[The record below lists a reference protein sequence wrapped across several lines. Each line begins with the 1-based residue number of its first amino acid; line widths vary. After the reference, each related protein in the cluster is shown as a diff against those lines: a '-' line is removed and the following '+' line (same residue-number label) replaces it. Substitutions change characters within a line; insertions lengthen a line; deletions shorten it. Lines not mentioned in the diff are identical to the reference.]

1 MTGDKADDKAK
12 KKILIIDDEEDLVE
26 MLALRL
32 ESTGQFAVERA
43 LNGQTGLKLAGDTL
57 PDVIL
62 LDSIMPGMSG
72 WEVCRKLRQDP
83 RTKNIP
89 IVIMTA
95 GTPHEEK
102 ERARENGADHVVFK
116 PYEYNDLLRVLD
128 TIQRSF

>member
-32 ESTGQFAVERA
+32 ESTGQLAVERA

-95 GTPHEEK
+95 GPPHEAK